1 MIGCDGANS
10 VVADFLGLK
19 PPEFLSLSHFR
30 NEYVQFTGDH
40 SLIARIPIY
49 NKLVYWFMTMEA
61 DPKGS
66 AVAKDPELIQ
76 QLTLDSING
85 FPTEW

>member
-19 PPEFLSLSHFR
+19 PPEFLSLSQVRGYTEYPNGYDFR
-30 NEYVQFTGDH
+30 NEYVQFMGDH
-40 SLIARIPIY
+40 SLIVRIQID

-61 DPKGS
+61 YPKGT
-66 AVAKDPELIQ
+66 L
-76 QLTLDSING
+76 LT
-85 FPTEW
+85 